1 MISFR
6 LWALAAGFAALVPAA
21 VPVSLS
27 PSVAS
32 PAPLG
37 TVVTWSANSSAPGT
51 LWYRYR
57 VRPASGEFRMVR
69 DYNPD
74 NTLVW
79 TASESEGIYEIEVSV
94 QNRETGETGGASA
107 LFQMNPRVSG
117 NTPVISPT
125 AVNVV
130 FLYSAPPC
138 ASGSRMRVEFGPGPD
153 EVTRTPW
160 KDCLTGLTMNFYL
173 AGFRSGTP
181 YLVRHVIEN
190 GAGVSEGP
198 GLTLT
203 APAAEVSFPPSGVAV
218 PQDGP
223 IPSGVLL
230 HGITFRAP
238 AATDM
243 AGNVIWYAPGM
254 VSFLTR
260 PVEGGGFLGI
270 VQDLQGPPSQQFVR
284 QFDLAGTVVRET
296 NAGRVND
303 QLAARGVHPI
313 TSFHHEAVPLPGG
326 KVLVLGSTE
335 QIFDDVQGPGP
346 VNVLGEVI
354 LVLDRDLQVEWTW
367 DAFEHLDVSR
377 KAILSETCTSGTGGC
392 PPFVNA
398 PQSNDW
404 LHANSLQLT
413 PDGNILMSIR
423 HQDWVIK
430 INYDNG
436 AGNGAII
443 WRLGPE
449 GDFQILST
457 DPSPWF
463 SHTHD
468 ATLNPDSTLSVF
480 DNGNVRNASD
490 PNAHSRG
497 QVLRIDENSRQAELV
512 LNADLGGYSFAL
524 GTAQK
529 LPDGNYH
536 FDMGWLGVGTARYVE
551 ADASGRIVYA
561 FDIGAPVYRAFRMP
575 DLYTPQ

>member
-1 MISFR
+1 MISLR
-6 LWALAAGFAALVPAA
+6 LCVLAASFALLVPAA
-21 VPVSLS
+21 VSVSLS

-37 TVVTWSANSSAPGT
+37 TVVEWSANSSAPGT

-57 VRPASGEFRMVR
+57 ARPAFGEFRMVR

-74 NTLVW
+74 NTLAW
-79 TASESEGIYEIEVSV
+79 APAEHEGWFEVEVSV
-94 QNRETGETGGASA
+94 QNRETGETGMASVMFE
-107 LFQMNPRVSG
+107 LTPRVSG
-117 NTPVISPT
+117 NSPVISPT
-125 AVNVV
+125 AIPVV

-138 ASGSRMRVEFGPGPD
+138 ASGSRMRVEFGPGPE

-173 AGFRSGTP
+173 AGFRPETP
-181 YLVRHVIEN
+181 YTVRHVIES

-198 GLTLT
+198 GLTIT
-203 APAAEVSFPPSGVAV
+203 SPVAAIDFPAAGVV
-218 PQDGP
+218 EPQDGP

-230 HGITFRAP
+230 HGITFRP
-238 AATDM
+238 PVATDL

-254 VSFLTR
+254 LTFLTR
-260 PVEGGGFLGI
+260 PVEGGGFFGI
-270 VQDLQGPPSQQFVR
+270 LQDLLGPPSQQFVR
-284 QFDLAGTVVRET
+284 EFDLAGTVVRET

-313 TSFHHEAVPLPGG
+313 TSFHHDAVPLPGG

-335 QIFDDVQGPGP
+335 QIFTDVQGPGP
-346 VNVLGEVI
+346 VNVLGEMI

-377 KAILSETCTSGTGGC
+377 KAILSETCASGTGGC
-392 PPFVNA
+392 PPFVLA
-398 PQSNDW
+398 PQANDW

-430 INYDNG
+430 IDYENG

-457 DPSPWF
+457 APSPWF

-468 ATLNPDSTLSVF
+468 ANLNPDSTLSVF

-497 QVLRIDENSRQAELV
+497 QVLRIDEDSRRAELV
-512 LNADLGGYSFAL
+512 LNADLGDYSFAL
-524 GTAQK
+524 GTAQR

-536 FDMGWLGVGTARYVE
+536 FDMGWLGAGTARYVE
-551 ADASGRIVYA
+551 VDPSGRIVYA
-561 FDIGAPVYRAFRMP
+561 IDIGAPVYRAFRMP
-575 DLYTPQ
+575 DLYTP